1 MAEEA
6 RVFFLRKRRERAEDT
21 ERRALLEGLG
31 QTRSLIAQAYAGFNA
46 AKDPDLI
53 ESYVFEI
60 NALQARYSYLLRRVK
75 ELDGEAQAQ
84 PGYLRGEPAAKG
96 LAEESWEGMAVE
108 TLLNALPWIVG
119 GLILILLLAA
129 LRRPLEWLVRLA
141 ARTGVGL
148 AALWALS
155 GVGGLVGLHLGVNL
169 VNALVLGVLG
179 VPGFGLLLMLNW
191 ALAV

>member
-1 MAEEA
+1 M
-6 RVFFLRKRRERAEDT
+6 
-21 ERRALLEGLG
+21 
-31 QTRSLIAQAYAGFNA
+31 
-46 AKDPDLI
+46 
-53 ESYVFEI
+53 
-60 NALQARYSYLLRRVK
+60 
-75 ELDGEAQAQ
+75 
-84 PGYLRGEPAAKG
+84 
-96 LAEESWEGMAVE
+96 E

-129 LRRPLEWLVRLA
+129 LRRPDA
-141 ARTGVGL
+141 PATPA